1 MSYFSIHVGILGF
14 GQALIL
20 GFFRAKSP
28 SFAPSPS
35 MYSEALNASLQSAL
49 GFAENNL
56 PFLAHGASMAS
67 FHHHQQQREREE
79 KQGLERPSSVEY
91 ASKLLGSNA
100 SSYLSPSSMSD
111 TENNN
116 NHDKLDD
123 SHHRPVSPLRLG
135 RKRPAS
141 ADLDTDHIIE
151 DDHRGGNDTNS
162 LHFKQRHPSAEAYN
176 SEVADRFDFRVN
188 EHRSDSPIKEE
199 LSLKDISI
207 LRNPEESIKREK
219 H

>member
-1 MSYFSIHVGILGF
+1 MYFSITNIHL
-14 GQALIL
+14 
-20 GFFRAKSP
+20 KSLL
-28 SFAPSPS
+28 SF
-35 MYSEALNASLQSAL
+35 Y
-49 GFAENNL
+49 
-56 PFLAHGASMAS
+56 
-67 FHHHQQQREREE
+67 
-79 KQGLERPSSVEY
+79 RPSSVEY

-123 SHHRPVSPLRLG
+123 LPSSQHPGAGQHQRPVSPLRLG

-151 DDHRGGNDTNS
+151 DDHHQSHHRGSNESVTNS

-176 SEVADRFDFRVN
+176 MSEVADQRFDFRVN
-188 EHRSDSPIKEE
+188 EHSRSDSPIKEE

>member
-1 MSYFSIHVGILGF
+1 
-14 GQALIL
+14 
-20 GFFRAKSP
+20 
-28 SFAPSPS
+28 
-35 MYSEALNASLQSAL
+35 
-49 GFAENNL
+49 
-56 PFLAHGASMAS
+56 
-67 FHHHQQQREREE
+67 
-79 KQGLERPSSVEY
+79 
-91 ASKLLGSNA
+91 
-100 SSYLSPSSMSD
+100 MSD

-123 SHHRPVSPLRLG
+123 LPSSQHPQHQRPVSPLRLG

-151 DDHRGGNDTNS
+151 DDGHHQSHHRGSNDSNS

-176 SEVADRFDFRVN
+176 MSEVADQRFDFRVN
-188 EHRSDSPIKEE
+188 EHSRSDSPIKEE

>member
-1 MSYFSIHVGILGF
+1 
-14 GQALIL
+14 
-20 GFFRAKSP
+20 
-28 SFAPSPS
+28 
-35 MYSEALNASLQSAL
+35 
-49 GFAENNL
+49 
-56 PFLAHGASMAS
+56 
-67 FHHHQQQREREE
+67 
-79 KQGLERPSSVEY
+79 
-91 ASKLLGSNA
+91 
-100 SSYLSPSSMSD
+100 MSD

-123 SHHRPVSPLRLG
+123 LPSSHHRPVSPLRLG

-151 DDHRGGNDTNS
+151 DDHRGSNSNNDTNS

-176 SEVADRFDFRVN
+176 SSEVADQRFDFRVN
-188 EHRSDSPIKEE
+188 EHSRSDSPIKEE